1 MKSCIKPKQFSLSK
15 AENYNDTK
23 EWRGKERD
31 IHIERER
38 EITICLQLVNN
49 GQNNCCYCGLNN
61 TKSQSR
67 TVAVKLLSGVLN
79 RTKVVQVCHTLC
91 LRVCVSVCVVPLA
104 AGVNWASQVQLH
116 SHTHTC
122 TQLCVCVC
130 VLSCPPTK
138 FLMPLLV
145 YLFSLRS
152 FFLHF
157 FAHNFSPF
165 KFWCWFWVAFQFPMP
180 TFLLLFLLLFCGQVK
195 TTMRRFRLAD
205 VSVCVCEYF
214 VD

>member
-1 MKSCIKPKQFSLSK
+1 MWLEQHKKPKSHSGCQTVVGRFKSHQSRSSVPHSLS
-15 AENYNDTK
+15 A
-23 EWRGKERD
+23 
-31 IHIERER
+31 
-38 EITICLQLVNN
+38 
-49 GQNNCCYCGLNN
+49 
-61 TKSQSR
+61 
-67 TVAVKLLSGVLN
+67 
-79 RTKVVQVCHTLC
+79 C
-91 LRVCVSVCVVPLA
+91 LRKCVCGAFSCGRKL
-104 AGVNWASQVQLH
+104 SITSSITLT
-116 SHTHTC
+116 HTHTC